1 MKIKNF
7 NTPIFEGNKKGV
19 KVGNTVYYIL
29 RTAYFLFLKT
39 TTIVWLTWFYPHSVL
54 DVHLNMTV
62 MEVQDNLKEELWKVI
77 EKPPNTEIPK
87 KQAKISRKWS
97 AKLMPIEGS
106 WRLIANENF
115 EEVLYAIGATPL
127 IATMVLR

>member
-39 TTIVWLTWFYPHSVL
+39 TTIVWLT
-54 DVHLNMTV
+54 
-62 MEVQDNLKEELWKVI
+62 
-77 EKPPNTEIPK
+77 
-87 KQAKISRKWS
+87 
-97 AKLMPIEGS
+97 
-106 WRLIANENF
+106 
-115 EEVLYAIGATPL
+115 
-127 IATMVLR
+127 